1 VKKKIKMKK
10 TTKILFLIL
19 IFAAAA
25 YAGFRFF
32 GPAEAAYVYRTQ
44 PVTRG
49 TVTSGISATGKVNA
63 VEMVEVG
70 TQVSGTI
77 KEIFADYNSPVKKG
91 QLLALLDPDVLLSKI
106 EENKASLAV
115 AQAGVVKARAEVIN
129 AQRSDARNRELWE
142 RKLIARSDMESAE
155 TQLMVARASLA
166 EANSRVLQARE
177 SLKQAETNLKYTKI
191 TSPIDGVVISR
202 QVDVGQ
208 TVAASLQTPT
218 LFSIAKDLTRM
229 QVEANIDEADIGR
242 VREGQRA
249 VCRFDS
255 WPQDSFEAVVAQ
267 KRLSPETVSN
277 VVTYVVILKID
288 NEEGKLMPGM
298 TANISVMTERR
309 DNVLR
314 IPAAALRFTPP
325 ADAVA
330 DSAKREEE
338 GQRTAGLFPMPRRR
352 SGGGNN
358 GNNGKSAEQL
368 VWLVENGRLAGS
380 VVIDETGVSDRTWI
394 ELRGDALSSIREGQ
408 ELAVAFVLEKSGSAA
423 AGARR

>member
-1 VKKKIKMKK
+1 LEVFEMRKK
-10 TTKILFLIL
+10 TKILFSML
-19 IFAAAA
+19 IFAAAV
-25 YAGFRFF
+25 YAGVQFF
-32 GPAEAAYVYRTQ
+32 GPAEATYVYKTQ
-44 PVTRG
+44 SVTRG
-49 TVTSGISATGKVNA
+49 TITSSISATGKVNA

-77 KEIFADYNSPVKKG
+77 KEIYVDYNSPVEKG

-115 AQAGVVKARAEVIN
+115 AQAGVAKAKAEVIN
-129 AQRSDARNRELWE
+129 AQRSHARNRQLWE
-142 RKLIARSDMESAE
+142 RKLIAKSDAESAE
-155 TQLMVARASLA
+155 TQLMVARAGLA
-166 EANSRVLQARE
+166 EANSRVLQAQE

-191 TSPIDGVVISR
+191 TSPIDGVVVSR

-242 VREGQRA
+242 IREGQKA

-255 WPQDSFEAVVAQ
+255 WPQDSFEAVVTQ

-298 TANISVMTERR
+298 TANISVTTEQR
-309 DNVLR
+309 DDVLR

-325 ADAVA
+325 ADAVTG
-330 DSAKREEE
+330 SAKRPEE
-338 GQRTAGLFPMPRRR
+338 RTAGLFPMPPRRPGGD
-352 SGGGNN
+352 SGRN
-358 GNNGKSAEQL
+358 AEQV
-368 VWLVENGRLAGS
+368 VWLVKDGRLAGS
-380 VVIDETGVSDRTWI
+380 VVVDETGVSDRTWV
-394 ELRGDALSSIREGQ
+394 ELRGEALSSIREGQ